1 MKGRNGNSKIK
12 EKKNLGIKRE
22 GMNNMLGVG
31 IVWFIVCIFYC
42 KYRNEIGRFLRWNF
56 LVFLDS

>member
-12 EKKNLGIKRE
+12 EKKNLRIKRE

-42 KYRNEIGRFLRWNF
+42 KYRNEIGRFLR
-56 LVFLDS
+56 